1 MFIELGIDGG
11 ATTELPPLP
20 PGTLKA
26 TTAPPPPKLDVGLAC
41 KGSGLDV
48 NAAALDDDG

>member
-20 PGTLKA
+20 PGTRKA
-26 TTAPPPPKLDVGLAC
+26 TTAPSPKLDVGLAC

-48 NAAALDDDG
+48 SAAALDDDG